1 MKIKTLS
8 VSEVNNYIKKV
19 LDNDFILNKLYV
31 KGEISNLK
39 YHNSGH
45 IYFSLKDNIAKINCI
60 MFKSKAYDLDFKLE
74 DGMEVIISG
83 NASVYTAAG
92 SFQLYCNTITKYGVG
107 ELHLKFEKLKNELRD
122 KGYFDEEYKKI
133 LPKNPENIGV
143 ITAETGAAI
152 QDIKNVIGRRNS
164 LVNIML
170 YPAQVQ
176 GVNGYKTIID
186 GIKYFNKNKNVD
198 VIIIGRGGGSIEELW
213 NFNEEKLAIE
223 VFKSNIP
230 IISAVGHETDFTIT
244 DFVADVRAATPS
256 QAGEIA
262 VPIEK
267 EIYEKITQYSIRINT
282 ILENRFISEKNHL
295 KNYSRII
302 ELNSPVS
309 KIANSY
315 KDIDS
320 IKERLDN
327 SMIAKIKS
335 EKDRLISLNKL
346 LTANSP
352 LNILSKGYAIIEGEE
367 KKLYRSKD
375 SFKPTNNIKIYL
387 EDGYVEGIFNLE
399 KREGNSNG

>member
-19 LDNDFILNKLYV
+19 LDNDFILNNLYV

-45 IYFSLKDNIAKINCI
+45 IYFSLKDNFAKINCI
-60 MFKSKAYDLDFKLE
+60 MFKSRAYDLDFKLE

-83 NASVYTAAG
+83 NASVYTASG

-122 KGYFDEEYKKI
+122 KGYFNEEYKKL

-152 QDIKNVIGRRNS
+152 QDIKNVIGRRNT

-176 GVNGYKTIID
+176 GANGYKTIID

-198 VIIIGRGGGSIEELW
+198 IIIIGRGGGSIEELW
-213 NFNEEKLAIE
+213 NFNEEELAIE

-267 EIYEKITQYSIRINT
+267 EIYEKINQYTIRIDT
-282 ILENRFISEKNHL
+282 ILENRFINEKNYL
-295 KNYSRII
+295 KNYSRIL

-327 SMIAKIKS
+327 SILAKIRS
-335 EKDRLISLNKL
+335 EKDKLLSLNKL
-346 LTANSP
+346 LIANSP

-367 KKLYRSKD
+367 KKIHRSKD
-375 SFKPTNNIKIYL
+375 SFKSTNNIKIYL
-387 EDGYVEGIFNLE
+387 EDGYVEGMFNLVTS
-399 KREGNSNG
+399 EGKNNG